1 MGADAN
7 SCDNCRRSGHCHAV
21 GPLHIPTGLHVARP
35 VPCNCENHN
44 SQKRL
49 CEYPKPS
56 NLIARMSVMNKSP
69 VKGYLGQCAE
79 RRDRERRGTATR
91 GGVARM
97 NRIRRSSLSFREIPK
112 FCRSTLKIRPPL
124 HTDSLR
130 SVQQQNL
137 WKILSGRSHSIYVAR
152 RASSFG
158 GAPLHG
164 SVE

>member
-1 MGADAN
+1 MGADAI
-7 SCDNCRRSGHCHAV
+7 SCDNCRRSDHCHAV
-21 GPLHIPTGLHVARP
+21 GPLYIPTGLHVA
-35 VPCNCENHN
+35 CGNHN